1 MIKRSTLQ
9 KNIYKPKDI
18 SQFLGVTT
26 RTLQNWEY
34 QGKISFKRN
43 PISDR
48 RYMDRDDVI
57 ELLQERNLL
66 IDDLNDSKKDVIYAR
81 VSSHDQK
88 THGDLDRQVQFLIE
102 NNSDLKNLVVLAEV
116 GSGLNDHR
124 KKLQQLLKMVMN
136 NEVNRVFVTYRDR
149 LTRFGFNYLKTMFNA
164 KGVQIVVVKQQTEKM
179 SVEAELMNDMMSL
192 IASFSGKLYGM
203 RSRKNKLKKKEV
215 N

>member
-9 KNIYKPKDI
+9 KDIYKPKDI

-34 QGKISFKRN
+34 QGKILFKRN

-66 IDDLNDSKKDVIYAR
+66 IDDLNDCKKDVIYAR

-88 THGDLDRQVQFLIE
+88 THGNLDRQVQFLIE

-124 KKLQQLLKMVMN
+124 KKLQQLLKMVMD

-164 KGVQIVVVKQQTEKM
+164 KGVQIVVVKQQAEKM